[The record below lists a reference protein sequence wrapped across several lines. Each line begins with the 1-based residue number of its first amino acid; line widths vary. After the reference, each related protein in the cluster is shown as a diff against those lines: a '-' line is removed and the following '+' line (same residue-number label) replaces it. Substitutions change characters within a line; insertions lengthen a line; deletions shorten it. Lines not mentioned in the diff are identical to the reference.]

1 MLGVQ
6 SPPERHQSLQP
17 IRNLFRLSGYSSTQ
31 KAVNHQLSLSAIQP
45 GVDDTGARPGLH
57 DSGASERLE
66 FSGNPVLNRNTSE
79 RNGSVTNLDHRSVL
93 LGITNMTSDTPW
105 GEHPGRSQPFDA
117 HAHDLDWAWAN
128 TPPQSGGLSISH
140 HQEGISS
147 RDASG
152 MMSGSQYLRSGML
165 VATDTPCSSTEARS
179 GDLARLSPGQRRV
192 VHKGKFQPSMSL

>member
-1 MLGVQ
+1 M
-6 SPPERHQSLQP
+6 
-17 IRNLFRLSGYSSTQ
+17 
-31 KAVNHQLSLSAIQP
+31 SAIQP
-45 GVDDTGARPGLH
+45 GVDYTGARPELH
-57 DSGASERLE
+57 DLGASERLE

-79 RNGSVTNLDHRSVL
+79 RNGSFTNLDHRSVL

-105 GEHPGRSQPFDA
+105 GKQPVRSQPFDAHA

-140 HQEGISS
+140 HQEGISG

-152 MMSGSQYLRSGML
+152 MMSGSQHLRSGML

-179 GDLARLSPGQRRV
+179 GDLARLSLGQRRV
-192 VHKGKFQPSMSL
+192 VHKGRFQPSISL